1 MLTYIC
7 IWTGA
12 AASGSGDSE
21 KKEKAQKG
29 GTAVK
34 VNICILYLHK
44 NILLT
49 NNVDFNWI
57 YVYSFAW
64 CIKTENWL

>member
-1 MLTYIC
+1 LYVSCCIC
-7 IWTGA
+7 AGA

-34 VNICILYLHK
+34 VNICTHTAGL
-44 NILLT
+44 
-49 NNVDFNWI
+49 
-57 YVYSFAW
+57 
-64 CIKTENWL
+64 